1 MDLMQFHKMRTAVQ
15 GTADAGSG
23 TELASME
30 RNLRDLLMASGIF
43 EDVEVEHTDDP
54 NQLVIA
60 MCRFAPEYSEAD
72 IAAHLEELWDDR
84 VRYPYWEAHTLVVDE
99 AHVEFEAATRN
110 SNTGPYVTMHLLAQ
124 KARIPSQRIPPA

>member
-30 RNLRDLLMASGIF
+30 TNLRDLLMASGIF

-60 MCRFAPEYSEAD
+60 MCRFAPEYSEGD
-72 IAAHLEELWDDR
+72 IAAHLEALWDDR

-110 SNTGPYVTMHLLAQ
+110 SNIGPYVTMHLLAQ
-124 KARIPSQRIPPA
+124 KAHIPAQRVPPA